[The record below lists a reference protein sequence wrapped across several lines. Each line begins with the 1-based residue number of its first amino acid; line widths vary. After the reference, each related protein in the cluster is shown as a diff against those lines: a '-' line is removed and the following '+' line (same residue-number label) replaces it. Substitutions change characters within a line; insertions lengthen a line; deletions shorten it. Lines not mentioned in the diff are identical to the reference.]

1 MTLTYDPKK
10 TTPEKLG
17 ETITELGY
25 TVEVVANPKPEEPV
39 KGKPAAKPQQMP
51 VPKNAPEF
59 FTDAITKARSAGKP
73 IVIDFWAEWCAPCK
87 QLKKVTLAEPKV
99 AKALEGV
106 ELVFVD
112 LDKHP
117 ELAEAF
123 GVKSIPDVFFINT
136 EGLVVD
142 RLRKFEE
149 AEPFLARLKK
159 LSEKPTPTPA
169 KQPDK
174 GK

>member
-10 TTPEKLG
+10 STLEKLG
-17 ETITELGY
+17 ETITKLGY
-25 TVEVVANPKPEEPV
+25 TVEVVANPKPEGPAT
-39 KGKPAAKPQQMP
+39 GKPAAKPQQMP

-59 FTDAITKARSAGKP
+59 FTAAITKARAAGKP
-73 IVIDFWAEWCAPCK
+73 IVIDFWAEWCGPCK
-87 QLKKVTLAEPKV
+87 QLKKITMAETKV

-106 ELVFVD
+106 ELIFVD

-117 ELAEAF
+117 KLAEAF

-149 AEPFLARLKK
+149 AKPFLERLKTVSK
-159 LSEKPTPTPA
+159 KPTPPPA
-169 KQPDK
+169 KQPAK